1 MTQPEPTNPD
11 NAVSPLQDHH
21 LFCLAADWQSKGHQL
36 ALAIV
41 ISTWGSSPRQVG
53 SVMLV
58 RQDMQIAGSV
68 SGGCIEG
75 AVIEAALEA
84 IEQGT
89 GQRLDFGIADETAW
103 EVGLSCGGRI
113 SVLVIP
119 VAEDGLPAA
128 KLQQIARQV
137 TSRQLVQFSADAHTA
152 RLANLTAKEQG
163 EAMRSWLDEA
173 AGLFHFVQPPP
184 PRLIIIGAVH
194 ITQHLSAMAAQTG
207 FQVVVIDPRSVFASQ
222 QRFSP
227 DVDLQLTWPSDYLAV
242 HKPDSSTALVT
253 LTHDPKIDDDA
264 LVPALGA
271 PLFYLACLG
280 SRRTHDKRLS
290 RLAEAGATEDQLSN
304 IIGPAG
310 LAIGA
315 KSPAEIA
322 VSILAQLI
330 AAWHSGPGAPPP
342 NVKVSGKAQT
352 QAQVKAKFKDN

>member
-227 DVDLQLTWPSDYLAV
+227 DVDLQLTWPSDYLSV

-264 LVPALGA
+264 LVTALDA
-271 PLFYLACLG
+271 RLFYLACLG
-280 SRRTHDKRLS
+280 SRRTQDKRLS
-290 RLAEAGATEDQLSN
+290 RLAEGGATQDQLSN
-304 IIGPAG
+304 ITGPAG

-315 KSPAEIA
+315 KTPAEIA

-330 AAWHSGPGAPPP
+330 AAWRSGPGAPLA
-342 NVKVSGKAQT
+342 NAEGKVKDS
-352 QAQVKAKFKDN
+352 